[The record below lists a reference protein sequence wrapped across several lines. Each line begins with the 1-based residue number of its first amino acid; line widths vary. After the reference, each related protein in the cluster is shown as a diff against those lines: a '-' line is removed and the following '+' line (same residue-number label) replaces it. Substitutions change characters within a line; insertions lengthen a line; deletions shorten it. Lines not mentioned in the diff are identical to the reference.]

1 MVFTFQIHLEI
12 NMIHQA
18 LVGIRPSQ
26 TEQEENVKFSINLND
41 KLGRIFVR
49 TIYTNQLNN
58 NLKAM
63 LDLNLFPEFW

>member
-41 KLGRIFVR
+41 KLGRILFCS
-49 TIYTNQLNN
+49 N
-58 NLKAM
+58 NLYKSA
-63 LDLNLFPEFW
+63 E

>member
-18 LVGIRPSQ
+18 SMGNNTSQ

-41 KLGRIFVR
+41 KLGRIKRILFVQS
-49 TIYTNQLNN
+49 IQIN
-58 NLKAM
+58 
-63 LDLNLFPEFW
+63 